1 MMPTVRSLVTRVLSP
16 LIRAAEGPPR
26 PGPYYLPV
34 SGGWLPAGVDINWW
48 QQGYSPISGGR
59 LAIIEACISAYSQ
72 TCAMLPGD
80 HWRSNNCGGRARVT
94 TSALSRILRAPN
106 AYQTISDF
114 LLNAVR
120 SLYLN
125 GNAYALAIRNDRYEI
140 DELHL
145 MDPNQLSPAVVRAD
159 NDAAGNIFYRLGGNE
174 VIEAQIGSPQI
185 MVPARDVLHIRLHS
199 NRRYPSPLL
208 GETPLAAAFGDIVA
222 YDAIRSQQD
231 QFFRNQARPSA
242 VLSTDLN
249 LDANQLQQLRD
260 RWNEQAKGLSA
271 GGTPI
276 LTHGLKVLPWAT
288 NMAKDLQVAE
298 QLKLANENIALVF
311 RIPLAILGLGGA
323 PLGATEQLMKTWLSL
338 GLGFCLNHVE
348 EAFGKLF
355 GLAGQPD
362 EYCEFD
368 TAALLRS
375 DAKDR
380 IDGLVRAVQ
389 GGVLSPNEARN
400 QEGFDSVPYGDEPRV
415 QAQVVPLSAAGAIP
429 TAPTSAVPP
438 SAPATRSYRRAVQHD
453 AKALMARANG
463 KDKMALDG
471 VVKPVIRK
479 TKVQA

>member
-1 MMPTVRSLVTRVLSP
+1 
-16 LIRAAEGPPR
+16 
-26 PGPYYLPV
+26 
-34 SGGWLPAGVDINWW
+34 
-48 QQGYSPISGGR
+48 
-59 LAIIEACISAYSQ
+59 
-72 TCAMLPGD
+72 MLPGD
-80 HWRSNNCGGRARVT
+80 HWRANNRGGRARVT
-94 TSALSRILRAPN
+94 TSALSRILKSPN
-106 AYQTISDF
+106 AYQIISGF

-145 MDPNQLSPAVVRAD
+145 MDPNQSSPAVVRANGD
-159 NDAAGNIFYRLGGNE
+159 SDAAGNIFYRLGGNE

-208 GETPLAAAFGDIVA
+208 GETPLAAAFGDIAA
-222 YDAIRSQQD
+222 YDAIQSQQD
-231 QFFRNQARPSA
+231 MFFRNQARPSA

-249 LDANQLQQLRD
+249 LDATQLQQLRD

-276 LTHGLKVLPWAT
+276 LTHGLKVLPWEA

-298 QLKLANENIALVF
+298 QLKLDNENIALVF

-323 PLGATEQLMKTWLSL
+323 PLDATEQLMKTWLSL

-429 TAPTSAVPP
+429 SAQAAAVPL
-438 SAPATRSYRRAVQHD
+438 SAPAVKDYRRAVRRD
-453 AKALMARANG
+453 VKALMLRANG
-463 KDKMALDG
+463 KTADG
-471 VVKPVIRK
+471 RHD
-479 TKVQA
+479 